1 MFCFG
6 HLGDFSNVY
15 DIENSNVNCMYC
27 KEAMTSNKL
36 SVFEISHHYSHPSN
50 HL

>member
-27 KEAMTSNKL
+27 KEAMTSNKYL
-36 SVFEISHHYSHPSN
+36 LLLEKKG
-50 HL
+50 HLGQESGC